1 MRGHVAKKGKRYY
14 AVVYEGTDPK
24 TGRERHRWYA
34 GGTTRK
40 EADRVLANLVK
51 RQHDGDYRAPERITL
66 GTYLVER
73 WLPTVETQLRPS
85 TYESYRQN
93 IVNHV
98 VPALGSVPLQHLQP
112 EDLDEFYAGLLT
124 SGRRNGGGGGLS
136 VKTVRNVHGT
146 LRKALADAHRKG
158 TVNRNVADLADP
170 PKVASRPKPEM
181 TVWTPEQL
189 REFLGDV
196 ESERLY
202 PAVYLAA
209 NTGMRR
215 GEVLGL
221 RWQDVDLERA
231 RLSVQKALTSV
242 LYKLDLADVKTDT
255 GRRTIDLDPRTV
267 AVLRG
272 WRKRQLE
279 ERVLAGLRPED
290 AELVFAHPDGAP
302 IHPDYFSQWFDR
314 RVAKS
319 EVPRIR
325 LHDLR
330 HTHATILLKASVPAK
345 VVSERLGH
353 ANVAFTMNVYQHVL
367 PGMQADAAATF
378 ADVVFGE
385 SRSSIAHSP
394 HLKR

>member
-14 AVVYEGTDPK
+14 AVVYEGVDRANGK
-24 TGRERHRWYA
+24 ERHRWYA
-34 GGTTRK
+34 GGTTRR
-40 EADRVLANLVK
+40 EAERMLADLLK

-66 GTYLVER
+66 ETYLVKR
-73 WLPTVETQLRPS
+73 WLPAVKSQLRPS
-85 TYESYRQN
+85 TYESYRLN
-93 IVNHV
+93 IENHV
-98 VPALGSVPLQHLQP
+98 VPAIGVLPLQSLQP
-112 EDLDEFYAGLLT
+112 EDLDEFYAQLLT
-124 SGRRNGGGGGLS
+124 TGRLNGRGGALS

-146 LRKALADAHRKG
+146 IRKALADAYRKG

-170 PKVASRPKPEM
+170 PKFSSRPKPEM
-181 TVWTPEQL
+181 KVWSPEQL
-189 REFLGDV
+189 REFITEVDG
-196 ESERLY
+196 ERLY

-221 RWQDVDLERA
+221 RWQDVDVERA
-231 RLSVQKALTSV
+231 RLSVHTALTSV
-242 LYKLDLADVKTDT
+242 AYKLDLADVKTAT

-267 AVLRG
+267 AVLRA

-279 ERVLAGLRPED
+279 ERVMAGLRPD
-290 AELVFAHPDGAP
+290 NAELVFAHPDGSP

-314 RVAKS
+314 RLTKS
-319 EVPRIR
+319 GVTRIR

-330 HTHATILLKASVPAK
+330 HTHATILLSANVPAK

-353 ANVAFTMNVYQHVL
+353 ANVAFTMSVYQHVL

-378 ADVVFGE
+378 AEVVFG
-385 SRSSIAHSP
+385 AP
-394 HLKR
+394 